1 MKLAL
6 GTVQFGMDYGIS
18 NKNGKVSF
26 EEIQRI
32 LDSAK
37 DFGINTIDT
46 AQGYGN
52 SEEILGNFDLEDFN
66 VITKTVHIDK
76 TLDRLTNFD
85 RFKDSFFESQKKL
98 GYIQLDGLM
107 FHNADDLLSSNGLA
121 LWDLLE
127 DFKQKEYVNK
137 IGVSVYRPEELEEIL
152 KLVDIDIVQL
162 PLNIFDQR
170 FINLLPELKQKN
182 IEVHTRSTFL
192 QGLLLM
198 NPKEVN
204 PYFEP
209 IRHILEKL
217 PENKLET
224 ALSFVNSIPE
234 VDKIVVGV
242 TNQSELQQI
251 VNAINT
257 KIEPID
263 FEQFIIKDERYIL
276 PQNWRLM

>member
-66 VITKTVHIDK
+66 VITKTIHIDK

-170 FINLLPELKQKN
+170 FINILPELKQKN